1 MVKMYKGDRVVNAA
15 EAQVKRLKLAG
26 WSSTPPGDAPEPV
39 DPQPVDDSPAE
50 ASETEASEPETATE
64 DAAEPEAEATNGGD
78 EGEPGEAPG
87 DDADP
92 DQDELPLAAD
102 SEQPGA

>member
-1 MVKMYKGDRVVNAA
+1 MAKMYKGDRVVDAHP
-15 EAQVKRLKLAG
+15 AQVRRLEVAG
-26 WSSTPPGDAPEPV
+26 WSKTAPSDAPEPV
-39 DPQPVDDSPAE
+39 DPQPVE
-50 ASETEASEPETATE
+50 ETAASEPETATE
-64 DAAEPEAEATNGGD
+64 DAADAEETATNGGD
-78 EGEPGEAPG
+78 EGEAGEESADDAPA